1 MSGHPFSNLDVAR
14 GVAMMGSEASLR
26 KILKTVQNSLAGN
39 LPQMAHALA
48 KDDVPSFNHLLHAIK
63 GYVPIFA
70 SDALVT
76 QVTEL
81 EKISKTEPLTTV
93 APLYAELA
101 PRLDALLGEIQTFL
115 AES

>member
-1 MSGHPFSNLDVAR
+1 MSARPFSNLDVAR
-14 GVAMMGSEASLR
+14 GVSMMGSDASLR
-26 KILKTVQNSLAGN
+26 TILKTVQVNMAGN
-39 LPQMAHALA
+39 LPEMAAALA
-48 KDDVPSFNHLLHAIK
+48 NGDVASVNRLLHAIK

-70 SDALVT
+70 FDALVV

-81 EKISKTEPLTTV
+81 EKISKTEPVTTV

-101 PRLDALLGEIQTFL
+101 PRMEALLGEIRSFL